1 MKTVLSYYENLI
13 SHRLP
18 DFLYYMVIPILFTF
32 LDTFKLPEQLIG
44 IALQFGEIQSTVFAF
59 AGPMWA

>member
-1 MKTVLSYYENLI
+1 
-13 SHRLP
+13 
-18 DFLYYMVIPILFTF
+18 MVIPILFTF